1 MPDLRFGE
9 CRATYEVV
17 RCNRKT
23 LGVVVSADG
32 AVVVRVPYSA
42 GAARIAEF
50 VDGLKPWIFKH
61 LIRYQQACPQ
71 RKFVSGESLPYLGKK
86 YRLMVTVD
94 GAGRQPCVELAGSRL
109 KVTVVHGLTD
119 EARQEA
125 VKAALTGWY
134 KEQAREMLPARVG
147 EIGGRMGAL
156 PAAVKVKH
164 QARRWGSCTASGV
177 ISLNW
182 QMVMAPPEVIDY
194 VVVHEL
200 CHLKVHN
207 HQREFWSYV
216 GRHEPDYK
224 KLRKWLRVN
233 GRSVTFLSS

>member
-9 CRATYEVV
+9 SRATYEIV
-17 RCNRKT
+17 RCDRKT
-23 LGVVVSADG
+23 LGVVVRPDG
-32 AVVVRVPYSA
+32 AVTVRVPFNA
-42 GAARIAEF
+42 GAQRITEF

-61 LIRYQQACPQ
+61 LVRYQQTCPQ
-71 RKFVSGESLPYLGKK
+71 RQFVTGESLPYLGKK
-86 YRLMVTVD
+86 YKLKVVAD
-94 GAGRQPCVELAGSRL
+94 GAGVQPGVELAGSRL
-109 KVTVVHGLTD
+109 KVTVGRGLAED
-119 EARQEA
+119 AQREA
-125 VKAALTGWY
+125 VKDALIDWY
-134 KEQAREMLPARVG
+134 KQQAQEMLPARVG

-156 PAAVKVKH
+156 PTKVKVKH